1 MVLLALVTQGA
12 DAVWPQPKEIEGG
25 KGVATLSPTFKLKL
39 TAGGP
44 LMQKATDRYS
54 HLIDQRTVSRTS
66 LIPSR
71 RRRGPTSGGEL
82 KPVCRAPPRPHTEG
96 RSLVARR
103 LLTEDALDVLEVKVE
118 QAEAEAELQLMADE
132 SYSLVVNPSSSSLTA
147 PTVWGALRGLE
158 TFYQVAAL
166 LMSRVWRFGA

>member
-66 LIPSR
+66 LTDETR
-71 RRRGPTSGGEL
+71 RDPKKRREL
-82 KPVCRAPPRPHTEG
+82 KAVCRAPPPPPQKGEASWR
-96 RSLVARR
+96 VAC
-103 LLTEDALDVLEVKVE
+103 
-118 QAEAEAELQLMADE
+118 
-132 SYSLVVNPSSSSLTA
+132 
-147 PTVWGALRGLE
+147 
-158 TFYQVAAL
+158 
-166 LMSRVWRFGA
+166 